1 MRKFIP
7 LSTFNELY
15 PSQSELLTAVGI
27 DSFREKLMA
36 DGMRIAQ
43 AAGFNMESLVAFQ
56 ETLRD
61 PSSIVFYGWIEQNS
75 ALKQMLLGQGLSLYV
90 DSAKNLQ
97 HTLSEGFKKFVSP
110 VLSEELLRVA
120 ITSDN
125 ARKMAFSFT
134 QLLDERHRSVV
145 EDQLFRPYQERLDHM
160 KREAKNTNNEQDLV
174 NLVKPMCS
182 DEIIDSVNYLSRAS
196 YAAKLGY
203 VDDILDTIH
212 SKACTVRFANW
223 VLERMSHVN
232 LNNEHLYK
240 LTDLRKDLRQ
250 GNLTVKNHKRGKAPV
265 RIQSIVSIFI
275 LFILLGGAIYL
286 IAFQPF
292 STVEEQDFSNKT
304 SFREF
309 TKEERIRMDSLLR
322 VMDNP
327 FDKPEEIDPL
337 LAPVQTG
344 VDVDLTLRKT
354 FKNQLMESIYDDLM
368 KDVELKE
375 IYADTICTNENLIE
389 FKSGRSIQPL
399 ESMSGVHK
407 TLIRNESDYAVVLY
421 VADNSKSGKVYAS
434 ILQPNQTIE
443 FSMNKFNTLLMVAGN
458 RYQKY
463 APPAQSKSEER
474 PSKSFTHHFCET
486 DENYE
491 ETINTSYQLKNPRQ
505 GKNKLMVMG
514 AKSGY
519 VHLVDVH
526 SVLEAY

>member
-15 PSQSELLTAVGI
+15 TSQSELLTELGI
-27 DSFREKLMA
+27 DQFREKLVA
-36 DGMRIAQ
+36 DGVRIAQ
-43 AAGFNMESLVAFQ
+43 AAGFDVESLIAFQ
-56 ETLRD
+56 ETLRS
-61 PSSIVFYGWIEQNS
+61 PSSIVFYGWIEQNA
-75 ALKQMLLGQGLSLYV
+75 ALKTLLLGQGLSLYV
-90 DSAKNLQ
+90 DAAKNLQ
-97 HTLSEGFKKFVSP
+97 HTLGEGFKTFVSP
-110 VLSEELLRVA
+110 VLSEKLMRVA
-120 ITSDN
+120 IDSDH

-134 QLLDERHRSVV
+134 QLLDERHRAVV
-145 EDQLFRPYQERLDHM
+145 EEQLFRPYRERLNHM
-160 KREAKNTNNEQDLV
+160 KHAAKNTNDEQELV

-203 VDDILDTIH
+203 VDDVLDTIH
-212 SKACTVRFANW
+212 SKGCTVRFANW
-223 VLERMSHVN
+223 VLERMSHIH

-265 RIQSIVSIFI
+265 RLQSIVSIFI

-286 IAFQPF
+286 IAYQPF
-292 STVEEQDFSNKT
+292 STVEEPDFSNKT

-322 VMDNP
+322 IMDNP

-344 VDVDLTLRKT
+344 VDVDLVLRKT

-375 IYADTICTNENLIE
+375 TYADSTCTNENLIE
-389 FKSGRSIQPL
+389 FKSGRSIPSL
-399 ESMSGVHK
+399 ESMPGLHK

-421 VADNSKSGKVYAS
+421 VADNNKNGRVYAS

-443 FSMNKFNTLLMVAGN
+443 FSMNKYNTLLMVAGN

-463 APPAQSKSEER
+463 VAPAQSKSEEQ

-491 ETINTSYQLKNPRQ
+491 ETINTSHQLKKPRQ
-505 GKNKLMVMG
+505 GKNKLMIMG